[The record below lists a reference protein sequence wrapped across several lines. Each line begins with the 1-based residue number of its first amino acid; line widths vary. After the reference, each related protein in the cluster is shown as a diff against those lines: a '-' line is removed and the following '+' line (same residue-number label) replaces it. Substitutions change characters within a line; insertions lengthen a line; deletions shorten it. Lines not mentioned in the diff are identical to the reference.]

1 MQLTSEPYEFEPHT
15 PFILGFFSINTTVLH
30 GPLLVES
37 VDVKLVRES

>member
-1 MQLTSEPYEFEPHT
+1 MQLTPEPYKFEPHT